1 MEQLIK
7 SVTDH
12 YKERIQR
19 LALFDP
25 LYTLSNKRGKDHN
38 GNPIDYFSLGLLT
51 LLFFFEAMLMRQKK
65 TGIKEVAQFLYHL
78 NRDEMSLAP
87 EDFEKIAQEI
97 IHVFRPPGGKRNAKT
112 FYNWETRQ
120 EETIYFSILK
130 TAPFDPKDNAQ
141 YYVLDEQGLE
151 LIFATKEYFSEFQ
164 LSINQLVLRKQLEKG
179 EFVGALRQIDEMRMN
194 VETLKNKIFR
204 IKHEIQRNIIS
215 DETYQRYQTIVED
228 INLRLT
234 HENEEFEELQTFI
247 RETKERLGYHL
258 EQEKEKKAYQLIL
271 QIDQELGEV
280 HYSHRQLLQESIVL
294 KTTALQAAQ
303 ESLYYVGISSFN
315 FQDQITNRLFSAPLP
330 LEASRRL
337 AAPFL
342 YLERAKVWSPLAV
355 FFKQR
360 LEKEE
365 EQTDDTAFPEQ
376 LTEELLKEHL
386 QIQRQNFRQVTE
398 IVLEGMGDNREITL
412 AEVISYLETIDK
424 GRDFLANRS
433 FYDYWILLHQLSPLK
448 VDLEEPP
455 PLLAEAMEL
464 FKAKT
469 DKVTMMELPDIL
481 SPLPRYTI
489 QNMRLSLEDEEA

>member
-1 MEQLIK
+1 
-7 SVTDH
+7 
-12 YKERIQR
+12 
-19 LALFDP
+19 
-25 LYTLSNKRGKDHN
+25 
-38 GNPIDYFSLGLLT
+38 
-51 LLFFFEAMLMRQKK
+51 
-65 TGIKEVAQFLYHL
+65 
-78 NRDEMSLAP
+78 
-87 EDFEKIAQEI
+87 
-97 IHVFRPPGGKRNAKT
+97 
-112 FYNWETRQ
+112 
-120 EETIYFSILK
+120 
-130 TAPFDPKDNAQ
+130 
-141 YYVLDEQGLE
+141 
-151 LIFATKEYFSEFQ
+151 
-164 LSINQLVLRKQLEKG
+164 
-179 EFVGALRQIDEMRMN
+179 
-194 VETLKNKIFR
+194 
-204 IKHEIQRNIIS
+204 
-215 DETYQRYQTIVED
+215 
-228 INLRLT
+228 
-234 HENEEFEELQTFI
+234 
-247 RETKERLGYHL
+247 
-258 EQEKEKKAYQLIL
+258 
-271 QIDQELGEV
+271 
-280 HYSHRQLLQESIVL
+280 
-294 KTTALQAAQ
+294 
-303 ESLYYVGISSFN
+303 
-315 FQDQITNRLFSAPLP
+315 